1 MISKTLLS
9 VLKPFQLISLVL
21 TYALGAGLVQYV
33 RGIDTWA
40 GFIQGL
46 VFLLLFI
53 ISLDYLRSLEKLRDV
68 TNWPEGMLLKEARQV
83 RLLIAIITGT
93 LLTVSTTIFIGWMFG
108 DILWQGLLF
117 LIIALMIVGA
127 FYYLSNVL
135 EGLRPFQ
142 ILIETLLFV
151 VFPPAVAY
159 FIQSDDLHRLLTLVV
174 IGLVPAYMAYRLIV
188 LLKRF
193 PQDYK
198 RDTSTVVT
206 QIGWE
211 RTMFLHNALILLT
224 YLLFALVA
232 ILGFPWFLIWPV
244 FLTLPIGLLEVWL
257 MERVRRGGKPFWRVM
272 QFASAS
278 VLFFPIYL
286 IGFAF
291 WIR

>member
-9 VLKPFQLISLVL
+9 ALKPFRLVSLIL

-33 RGIDTWA
+33 RGIRSWP
-40 GFIQGL
+40 GLIGGL
-46 VFLLLFI
+46 VFLLLLT
-53 ISLDYLRSLEKLRDV
+53 ISLEYLRLLHKLLDV
-68 TNWPEGMLLKEARQV
+68 SNWPEGMLINEARQI
-83 RLLIAIITGT
+83 RLLIAIIAGT
-93 LLTVSTTIFIGWMFG
+93 FLTVATTIFIGWM
-108 DILWQGLLF
+108 INGLLGQNFIF
-117 LIIALMIVGA
+117 LILILLIVGVL
-127 FYYLSNVL
+127 YYLSQTI
-135 EGLRPFQ
+135 ESLRPFQ
-142 ILIETLLFV
+142 ILIESLLFV
-151 VFPPAVAY
+151 IIPPAVAF

-174 IGLVPAYMAYRLIV
+174 IGLVPAYITFRLVI

-193 PQDYK
+193 S
-198 RDTSTVVT
+198 RDFKTNTPTVVT

-211 RTMFLHNALILLT
+211 KTMVLHNGLIFMT
-224 YLLFALVA
+224 YLLFALVV

-257 MERVRRGGKPFWRVM
+257 MERVRRGGKPLWGVM
-272 QFASAS
+272 QFATAS